1 MSCYEKMEKFKR
13 DFKNITWTKNGYE
26 ITGFELTLMPCHST
40 VCYLNNYEDTQ
51 SIVAEFKK
59 LEGARY
65 QKEIGRMAPSQKL
78 TKFKSK
84 ELRFAS
90 NRGHIAS

>member
-1 MSCYEKMEKFKR
+1 MLLC
-13 DFKNITWTKNGYE
+13 
-26 ITGFELTLMPCHST
+26 T

-51 SIVAEFKK
+51 SIVAEFKII
-59 LEGARY
+59 EGARY
-65 QKEIGRMAPSQKL
+65 SEEISRMAPSQKL

-90 NRGHIAS
+90 NRGHIVKYS